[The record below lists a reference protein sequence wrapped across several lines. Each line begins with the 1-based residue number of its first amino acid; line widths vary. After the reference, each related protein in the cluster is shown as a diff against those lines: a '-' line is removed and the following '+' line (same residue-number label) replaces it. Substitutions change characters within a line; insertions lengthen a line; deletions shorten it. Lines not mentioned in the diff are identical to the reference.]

1 MIDAEPGSRGDDRP
15 ADPSE
20 ELEDLPS
27 RRVIPLILAAG
38 RGERMGFPKA
48 LLALGAMSALE
59 RVLATADRAG
69 LGPAVV
75 VLGFAAERVA
85 PLLAAHAARTP
96 AAPPPRSVI
105 NPAPERGQTSSA
117 QVGLAA
123 VPADALAVALWP
135 VDHALVEV
143 EDMTALLAEAR
154 AHPEC
159 TIVLPSHQGRA
170 GHPAL
175 LRRRLFPAILALA
188 PETPLRDYLKTER
201 QRTAFVIRPSD
212 AVLVDLDTP
221 ADLAAAR
228 RRLGEGEGA
237 G

>member
-1 MIDAEPGSRGDDRP
+1 MIGVSAPRGERSALSDR
-15 ADPSE
+15 D
-20 ELEDLPS
+20 
-27 RRVIPLILAAG
+27 VIPLILAAG
-38 RGERMGFPKA
+38 RGERMGGPKA
-48 LLALGAMSALE
+48 LLPLGGMSALE
-59 RVLATADRAG
+59 RVLATAAAAG

-75 VLGFAAERVA
+75 VLGFAAEEAA
-85 PLLAAHAARTP
+85 PLLTAHYTRTP
-96 AAPPPRSVI
+96 HLPPPIAVR
-105 NPAPERGQTSSA
+105 NPAPERGQTSSV

-123 VPADALAVALWP
+123 VPGAAEAVALWP
-135 VDHALVEV
+135 VDHPLVQV
-143 EDMTALLAEAR
+143 DDVAALLAEAR

-159 TIVLPSHQGRA
+159 TIVLPSHASRA

-175 LRRRLFPAILALA
+175 LRRQLFPAILALA
-188 PETPLRDYLKTER
+188 PETPLRDFVRTECP
-201 QRTAFVIRPSD
+201 RTAFVVRPTD